1 MAAHILVVE
10 DQRSIAGAMRMR
22 LRGLGYD
29 VLDIARTGDEAVEKA
44 TSLRPDLI
52 LMDIRLGEGIDGIE
66 AARRIRAKI
75 DIPVI
80 YVTAYADRE
89 LLERARDTHPAGFI
103 NKPYT
108 TKDLLTTI
116 NLALAQENIPPRPLV
131 LLRDGVITAARDGRI
146 EFINSAAERITGW
159 SHHQVKDRPLREVLC
174 SLHGLSPTQGDGLI
188 AELLADGGERYLN
201 EPEHGDVLTLLTDS
215 EGQCTGFALHIGAD
229 SLGMNLGTARRTQ
242 RALLHLLDQIELGV
256 VIVDRDL
263 RVTYHNRVAQRVA
276 GLGRGVV
283 IEQGRLELADGAS
296 YESLRVM
303 VRDATAPEA
312 PVDPDA
318 ADLLLLEEKGTPRIA
333 VVVTRGMQRESVAGD
348 PLATVLLF
356 DLAHR
361 PQLSGSALRELFGLT
376 RTEVS
381 LVQALAGGTSLEDG
395 AQELGIAVNTA
406 RTHLKHIFHKTGA
419 RRQSELIHQIETGPP
434 SLPLRIRRR
443 H

>member
-1 MAAHILVVE
+1 VAAHILVVE
-10 DQRSIAGAMRMR
+10 DQRSIAGAMR
-22 LRGLGYD
+22 LHGLGYD

-52 LMDIRLGEGIDGIE
+52 LMDVRLGEGIDGIE

-116 NLALAQENIPPRPLV
+116 NLALAQENIAPRPLV
-131 LLRDGVITAARDGRI
+131 LLRDGVITAARDGRV
-146 EFINSAAERITGW
+146 EFINAAAERITGW
-159 SHHQVKDRPLREVLC
+159 THHQVKERPLREVLC
-174 SLHGLSPTQGDGLI
+174 SLYGLSPTQGDAFM
-188 AELLADGGERYLN
+188 AELLAAGGERRLA
-201 EPEHGDVLTLLTDS
+201 ESQDSDVLTLLTDS
-215 EGQCTGFALHIGAD
+215 GGQCTGFALHIGAD
-229 SLGMNLGTARRTQ
+229 SPGTNLGAARRTQ
-242 RALLHLLDQIELGV
+242 RALLHLLDQLALGI
-256 VIVDRDL
+256 VIVDREL
-263 RVTYHNRVAQRVA
+263 HVTYHNRIAQRVA
-276 GLGRGVV
+276 GLGRGVL
-283 IEQGRLELADGAS
+283 IEQGRFGLGDTALHET
-296 YESLRVM
+296 LRAM
-303 VRDATAPEA
+303 VRGATTPEP

-318 ADLLLLEEKGTPRIA
+318 ADLLLLEEKGAPRIA
-333 VVVTRGMQRESVAGD
+333 IVVTRGMHRESVAGD

-356 DLAHR
+356 DLTHR
-361 PQLSGSALRELFGLT
+361 PQLSGSALRELYGLT

-381 LVQALAGGTSLEDG
+381 LVQALSGGTSLEDG

-419 RRQSELIHQIETGPP
+419 RRQSELIHQVETGPP
-434 SLPLRIRRR
+434 GLPLRIRRR